1 MTCIYRPTAGPEDWR
16 TFLADPDLHWKTG
29 YSARAMA
36 NSWEDASGLPPEVRE
51 ALAAHFGAEIEPL
64 FVVPEHKVAMPGS
77 ASGPSQNDVF
87 MFARI
92 GEETAVVMVEGKV
105 NESFDKTIGE
115 WMIGASAA
123 KQVRMEG
130 LCSLLGL
137 AHPPDPDLRYQL
149 LHRAASAILEAERF
163 GADHAVML
171 VQSFS
176 QQHVWFDDFA
186 GFVNALRGSAELGR
200 LATVD
205 VGKGHLHLGWVTGE
219 PVFLTR

>member
-1 MTCIYRPTAGPEDWR
+1 MTCIYRPTSGPEDWR
-16 TFLADPDLHWKTG
+16 AFLADPDLHWKTG

-36 NSWEDASGLPPEVRE
+36 HSWEETGGLPYEIRE
-51 ALAAHFGAEIEPL
+51 TLSAHFDADVEPL
-64 FVVPEHKVAMPGS
+64 FVVPEHKVPMPGS
-77 ASGPSQNDVF
+77 AAGPSQNDVF

-92 GEETAVVMVEGKV
+92 GTATAAVMVEGKV
-105 NESFDKTIGE
+105 NESFDKTLGDWIANG
-115 WMIGASAA
+115 SAA
-123 KQVRMEG
+123 KQKRLKG

-137 AHPPDPDLRYQL
+137 AHPPGPQLRYQL

-176 QQHVWFDDFA
+176 QEHIWFDDFA
-186 GFVNALRGSAELGR
+186 AFVDALGGQAEAGR
-200 LATVD
+200 LATVN
-205 VGKGHLHLGWVTGE
+205 VGKGQLHLGWVTGD